1 MILVTGGTG
10 FVGKWLLQQ
19 LASFYPKNTIKC
31 LVLNHADT
39 KSEKSGRENIESL
52 GLQYY
57 PVDLLK
63 NEGLGEKDLMP
74 RTILHMAGSSDT
86 SQPDH
91 SLNDVGTRHLFE
103 ALDLSDPELHVI
115 YTSSIAV
122 HDHREKYC
130 EPVKENTVID
140 RLPANEYGRR
150 KLATE
155 EYLKDL
161 AKVKGFRLSI
171 VRVCGVYGLGVRDGG
186 FFDQIEKMVENES
199 LISRL
204 DWPGKISLI
213 CVEDLA
219 RFLIKI
225 SHRPPI
231 KGASRLYIPAV
242 ESLSFAEMCRIVYD
256 ASGKTNKKITLP
268 KFFWRTIS
276 LLARNKAFFEKI
288 LPHRLYAKLWQS
300 CIVVNNEFWNESLSL
315 TEILNNPRPV
325 RYKEFCQKKL
335 S

>member
-1 MILVTGGTG
+1 M
-10 FVGKWLLQQ
+10 
-19 LASFYPKNTIKC
+19 
-31 LVLNHADT
+31 VLNRADT
-39 KSEKSGRENIESL
+39 KLEKSGRENIESL
-52 GLQYY
+52 GLPYY

-63 NEGLGEKDLMP
+63 NEGLGEVDLMP
-74 RTILHMAGSSDT
+74 KTIFHLASCTDT

-91 SLNDVGTRHLFE
+91 SINDLGTRHLFE
-103 ALDLSDPELHVI
+103 ALDLSDPDLHVI

-130 EPVKENTVID
+130 EPVKENTVLD
-140 RLPANEYGRR
+140 RLPAHEYGRS

-161 AKVKGFRLSI
+161 ARVKGFRLSI

-186 FFDQIEKMVENES
+186 LFDQVEKMVENKN
-199 LISRL
+199 LLSRL
-204 DWPGKISLI
+204 DWPGKISI
-213 CVEDLA
+213 IHVEDMA
-219 RFLIKI
+219 RFLIEV
-225 SHRPPI
+225 SHRLPI
-231 KGASRLYIPAV
+231 KSTSRLYIPAV
-242 ESLSFAEMCRIVYD
+242 ESLTFVEMCRIVCDY
-256 ASGKTNKKITLP
+256 SGKTNKEITLP
-268 KFFWRTIS
+268 KFFWRAIS

-288 LPHRLYAKLWQS
+288 LPHRLYNRFWQS

-325 RYKEFCQKKL
+325 RYKEFCQKKF